1 MIRVQDCET
10 LYLTTSLH
18 VFGELDARALLWT
31 KQAKLYRFNEA
42 RPLQPT
48 RCYARGR

>member
-31 KQAKLYRFNEA
+31 KTGKTVSF
-42 RPLQPT
+42 
-48 RCYARGR
+48 